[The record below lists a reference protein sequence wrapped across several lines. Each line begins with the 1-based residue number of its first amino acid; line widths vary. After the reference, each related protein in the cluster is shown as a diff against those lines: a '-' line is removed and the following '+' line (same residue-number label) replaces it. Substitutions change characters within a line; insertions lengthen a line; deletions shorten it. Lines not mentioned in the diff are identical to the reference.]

1 MRSIVAVGPGA
12 SSFWKQAAT
21 VTACDTQPCEGGEAG
36 ASHTACDKVVSV
48 GERVT
53 VSGSVVG
60 SSVRFSLA

>member
-36 ASHTACDKVVSV
+36 ACDKVVSV

-53 VSGSVVG
+53 VSGSVIG